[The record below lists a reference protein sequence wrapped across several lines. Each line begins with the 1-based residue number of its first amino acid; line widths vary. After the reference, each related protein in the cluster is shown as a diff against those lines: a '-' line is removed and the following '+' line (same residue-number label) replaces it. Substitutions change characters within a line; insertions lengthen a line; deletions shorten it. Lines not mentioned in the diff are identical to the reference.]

1 MSNHFITYWK
11 KQRAGRELQN
21 QLLAQQARCSLKQI
35 MQVLAETY
43 KVQQVILFGSL
54 AKDKFTMTSDIDLA
68 VAGLAPE
75 NFFEAYAHVNRLTQF
90 QVDLK
95 PLESLTPHF
104 YRRVLEQGEILY
116 EKPDGS

>member
-1 MSNHFITYWK
+1 MPADYIAYWK
-11 KQRAGRELQN
+11 KQQAIRRHENQALADEARQDLGR
-21 QLLAQQARCSLKQI
+21 I
-35 MQVLAETY
+35 
-43 KVQQVILFGSL
+43 VQHLRDEYGVERVILFGSL
-54 AKDKFTMTSDIDLA
+54 AKNKFTSTSDIDLA